1 MLPKFIM
8 CNLLRWFCFP
18 DSMLCSVILN
28 NLVCTDKVDSE
39 RALENLAYDEN
50 YAISQIKSGYSQYRI
65 VYCVAKGVYF
75 GISLAPFSKRYL
87 PFIKPTVKWAYKRL
101 VYAHISFSKC
111 TYIST
116 FTSVNKSYSS
126 QRKRSKSRWLRIR
139 AGKLFSVKCQ
149 RVKILAFV
157 SYTICVTTTQLCC
170 GRRTIDHIWW
180 QRRGCLLV
188 KLHLLKPAAGQIW
201 LCLRETHWYLVGGQ
215 GAMEGGSS
223 RAKSD
228 LCA

>member
-1 MLPKFIM
+1 MLALKDKVLNFKFLDCRGLRIVCASHLLYLSQACSQDCNFYFQTVLSDINEKRYSGYSRKPYNLEFMLPKFIM

-87 PFIKPTVKWAYKRL
+87 PFIKPTVK
-101 VYAHISFSKC
+101 
-111 TYIST
+111 
-116 FTSVNKSYSS
+116 
-126 QRKRSKSRWLRIR
+126 
-139 AGKLFSVKCQ
+139 
-149 RVKILAFV
+149 
-157 SYTICVTTTQLCC
+157 
-170 GRRTIDHIWW
+170 
-180 QRRGCLLV
+180 
-188 KLHLLKPAAGQIW
+188 
-201 LCLRETHWYLVGGQ
+201 
-215 GAMEGGSS
+215 
-223 RAKSD
+223 
-228 LCA
+228 